1 MLTGCLGRTA
11 TLNPGEYRAK
21 ARSKN
26 SPELVDEFNSG
37 FWRQSEV
44 KSLLRK
50 EGGHMIKAKDIMTRD
65 VITVYLDTEIIQAA
79 KLMLD
84 SHLSGLPVV
93 DKEGHLKGIICQSDL
108 MTQQKKIP
116 VPSFFV
122 LLDSAISFT
131 SQKNIE
137 AEVKKMAAVKVSEA
151 MTPDPIT
158 VDPETSLEDIATLMV
173 KHNIHTLPV
182 LDQSRLVG
190 IIGKEDILRTLMPTQ
205 KKQFI

>member
-1 MLTGCLGRTA
+1 
-11 TLNPGEYRAK
+11 
-21 ARSKN
+21 
-26 SPELVDEFNSG
+26 
-37 FWRQSEV
+37 
-44 KSLLRK
+44 
-50 EGGHMIKAKDIMTRD
+50 MIKAKDIMTRD

-84 SHLSGLPVV
+84 NHLSGLPVV
-93 DKEGHLKGIICQSDL
+93 DKKGYLKGIICQSDL

-137 AEVKKMAAVKVSEA
+137 TEVKKMAAVKVSEA

>member
-1 MLTGCLGRTA
+1 
-11 TLNPGEYRAK
+11 
-21 ARSKN
+21 
-26 SPELVDEFNSG
+26 
-37 FWRQSEV
+37 
-44 KSLLRK
+44 
-50 EGGHMIKAKDIMTRD
+50 MIKAKDIMTRD